1 VLRIF
6 VAVDLPKEFHEKISA
21 IQSRFIGPGLR
32 PVDPSIV
39 HITLKFLG
47 DVEESQMAEV
57 INALDRLDCPAF
69 DSKISGVGAFPGL
82 KNPRIVWL
90 GADGDYSCLHRQ
102 VESLLSGRGFKKEP
116 RKFVPHATLA
126 RITYLSG
133 PRKKELVSVIDSL
146 RGFDVGQMRVDSVKL
161 KKSTLTPQGPI
172 YETLHEVSLPRIV
185 E

>member
-1 VLRIF
+1 M
-6 VAVDLPKEFHEKISA
+6 AVELPEKFHAKISE
-21 IQSRFIGPGLR
+21 IQSRFMGPGLR

-47 DVEESQMAEV
+47 DVEEAQLAEI

-69 DSKISGVGAFPGL
+69 DSKVSGVGAFPGL
-82 KNPRIVWL
+82 KNPRVVWL
-90 GADGDYSCLHRQ
+90 GADGDYSCLQRQ
-102 VESLLSGRGFKKEP
+102 VENLLSDIGFKKEP

-133 PRKKELVSVIDSL
+133 PRKKELICAIESL

-172 YETLHEVSLPRIV
+172 YETLHEVNLS
-185 E
+185 